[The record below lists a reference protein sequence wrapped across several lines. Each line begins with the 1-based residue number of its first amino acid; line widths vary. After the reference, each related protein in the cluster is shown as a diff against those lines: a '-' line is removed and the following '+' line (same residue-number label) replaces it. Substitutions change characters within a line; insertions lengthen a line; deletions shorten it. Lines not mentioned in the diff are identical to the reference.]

1 MGCWGQG
8 VLREGGGDAGEDA
21 RHGFV
26 DLGIREQFCRYIDKG
41 DINGKVSWH
50 EVPVQAIGLTDAPAH
65 LHAVDSMAKFLFRN
79 CNQKLRAAGGT
90 TGMVHTPD
98 GTQRVGHN
106 RLSSGIATVK

>member
-1 MGCWGQG
+1 M
-8 VLREGGGDAGEDA
+8 REGGGDAGEDA

-26 DLGIREQFCRYIDKG
+26 DLGIREQFCRYVDKG

-50 EVPVQAIGLTDAPAH
+50 EVPVQAIGLTDTPTH